1 MRIEKLSENKI
12 RIFLNLEDL
21 KEKNIDIQSFM
32 SNPIESQA
40 LFLDVLALAEEKMGF
55 VTKNYQLS
63 IEALAMSCGD
73 FVLTVTRKR
82 EESPKKKKHFQI
94 KRKSEDLTQNSIIYA
109 FQSFEDFIEF
119 CIGYQ
124 NSPFLELKKYLNTA
138 CLYELNST
146 YYLVLSAPLVDMS
159 VLKKF
164 STFMA
169 EFAEFIYDSDLF
181 ARKLQEYGKLIIKTN
196 PIKVTLKNFVKK
208 VQ

>member
-73 FVLTVTRKR
+73 FVLTVTRNKEEASKR
-82 EESPKKKKHFQI
+82 KKHFEI
-94 KRKSEDLTQNSIIYA
+94 KRKTADLTQNFIIYA
-109 FQSFEDFIEF
+109 FPSFEDFIEF

-124 NSPFLELKKYLNTA
+124 NSPFLELKKCLNTA

-146 YYLVLSAPLVDMS
+146 YYFVLSACFADMS
-159 VLKKF
+159 ALKKF
-164 STFMA
+164 STFIA
-169 EFAEFIYDSDLF
+169 EFAEFIHDPDLF

-196 PIKVTLKNFVKK
+196 PIKTTLKNFVKK
-208 VQ
+208 V